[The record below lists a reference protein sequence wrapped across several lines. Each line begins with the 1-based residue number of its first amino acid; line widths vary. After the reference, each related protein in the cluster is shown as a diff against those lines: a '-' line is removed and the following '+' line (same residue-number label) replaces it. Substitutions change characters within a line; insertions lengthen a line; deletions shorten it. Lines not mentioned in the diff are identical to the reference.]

1 MIDEIY
7 TMSASYFAQSLI
19 QKYLVLALCY
29 GDDTVYRMLHRE
41 YEEDDT
47 YDGGVIRDIID
58 VMYDYRDTSP
68 FIMQRCVLTVVDS
81 PHVVEEIEHTM
92 DGFIYEGD
100 ISD

>member
-29 GDDTVYRMLHRE
+29 GDDKVRAMLHRE

-47 YDGGVIRDIID
+47 YDGGVIRDVID
-58 VMYDYRDTSP
+58 VMYDYSDTTP
-68 FIMQRCVLTVVDS
+68 FIMQRCVMTVIDS
-81 PHVVEEIEHTM
+81 PRVVEEIEHTM
-92 DGFIYEGD
+92 DGFIYDGET
-100 ISD
+100 SV